1 MPFRKPQPPTEL
13 EETINELLIEM
24 QKCQGDSDE
33 FQTRLE
39 RLKTL
44 YKLRDADRPQ
54 RISPDTVLIVAG
66 NLTGIALILHYEKVN
81 VVTSKALSFVMK
93 LR

>member
-1 MPFRKPQPPTEL
+1 MPLRKPKPPTEL

-24 QKCQGDSDE
+24 QKVQGDSDE
-33 FQTRLE
+33 YQKRLE

-44 YKLRDADRPQ
+44 YKLRDADRPT
-54 RISPDTVLIVAG
+54 RISPDTLALIAG

-81 VVTSKALSFVMK
+81 VVTSKALGFVQK